1 MTLVENL
8 QTWKEAVE
16 CYNEGDFQ
24 SSLDKFREMKDSSA
38 KIAFNI
44 GRAYLSLCDLQAAF
58 QVSICAHLLSSRVI
72 VCIKLGNRLCNMKPI
87 FIIVGN

>member
-16 CYNEGDFQ
+16 SYNEGDFQ
-24 SSLDKFREMKDSSA
+24 RSLNKFSDMKDSSA

-44 GRAYLSLCDLQAAF
+44 GRTYLSLCDLQAAIR
-58 QVSICAHLLSSRVI
+58 VSTV
-72 VCIKLGNRLCNMKPI
+72 
-87 FIIVGN
+87 

>member
-16 CYNEGDFQ
+16 CYNEGNFQ

-58 QVSICAHLLSSRVI
+58 QVSIHYHPEGLYSNWEIGCV
-72 VCIKLGNRLCNMKPI
+72 
-87 FIIVGN
+87 